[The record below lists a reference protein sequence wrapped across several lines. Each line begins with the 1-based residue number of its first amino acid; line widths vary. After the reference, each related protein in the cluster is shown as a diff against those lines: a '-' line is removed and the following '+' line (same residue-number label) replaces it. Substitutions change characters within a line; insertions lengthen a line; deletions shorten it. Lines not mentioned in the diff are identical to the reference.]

1 MIPPVGLLDKFE
13 IFYSMLLKRLFIIT
27 VFVALTS
34 CNDNTE
40 QGIDPIAAMFSNT
53 TIAAEKEY
61 RNIDGISLTLD
72 VYVPSK
78 RLGEP
83 PWVKQTEGN
92 KPTLL
97 YFHGGGWRGGEKESR
112 ALEILPY
119 VDKGWIVVTAN
130 YRLLKQT
137 SLPEI
142 IGDCKTALNWV
153 YNNANNFKIDTTKII
168 VSGNSAGGHLALMT
182 ALSKEDSIYKC
193 DYPIKKRN
201 KVAGVINWYGISDVS
216 LFVKKWKDKQML
228 FEDQTQL
235 DMVYKK
241 TSPLNFI
248 DDKTMPILTVHGEID
263 SVVPFIHSKML
274 HEKLIEKGIKNRLVE
289 LKNRKHGNFNAKE
302 MTYSYKIIWKFL
314 EEIGIKNK

>member
-1 MIPPVGLLDKFE
+1 
-13 IFYSMLLKRLFIIT
+13 MLLKRLFIIT

-34 CNDNTE
+34 CNNNTE
-40 QGIDPIAAMFSNT
+40 QEVDPVAAMFSNT
-53 TIAAEKEY
+53 TIAAEKTY
-61 RNIDGISLTLD
+61 RKIDGISLKLD

-83 PWVKQTEGN
+83 PWVKQTEDK
-92 KPTLL
+92 KPTLV

-119 VDKGWIVVTAN
+119 VDKGWVVVTAN

-153 YNNANNFKIDTTKII
+153 YNNADHFKIDTTKII

-216 LFVKKWKDKQML
+216 LFVEGWKDKHIL
-228 FEDQTQL
+228 FEDLTQL
-235 DMVYKK
+235 ERVYKE

-248 DDKTMPILTVHGEID
+248 DDKTIPILTVHGEID
-263 SVVPFIHSKML
+263 SIVPFLHAKML
-274 HEKLIEKGIKNRLVE
+274 HKKLNDKGVKNKLV
-289 LKNRKHGNFNAKE
+289 KINNRKHGNFDAKE
-302 MTYSYKIIWKFL
+302 MTDSFKSIWEFL
-314 EEIGIKNK
+314 EEIGI